1 MHKLLGA
8 VLVALLIPAAV
19 AAQKPVTP
27 GETRMAPK
35 KGPPWIPSDVAA
47 QNALTRVRSDLGAG
61 KLSAWGGG
69 QGGGLRPTDVTVA
82 RTLAVANGG
91 KDGGPVYLVFTNAA
105 RGKGQVRVALNAQ
118 TGAVINVIH
127 KDFAGRATPDWW
139 VSRAEPEPEGEGG
152 PQGRR

>member
-1 MHKLLGA
+1 MRKLLGA

-19 AAQKPVTP
+19 AAQRPATP

-47 QNALTRVRSDLGAG
+47 STALTRVRSDLAAG

-82 RTLAVANGG
+82 RTLLVPKGG
-91 KDGGPVYLVFTNAA
+91 KDGGPVYLVFASAA
-105 RGKGQVRVALNAQ
+105 KGKGQVRVALNAQ
-118 TGAVINVIH
+118 TGAILNVVH
-127 KDFAGRATPDWW
+127 RDFAGRATPDWW
-139 VSRAEPEPEGEGG
+139 VTRPEPEPEGDGG
-152 PQGRR
+152 PGARR